1 MPTKFVLE
9 YYNRTQWEGKV
20 KIIIRKVE
28 DSLIEDWGSD
38 NDIILMNPPFVS
50 FELLK
55 EPKRKDSVMEVM
67 QRFGGIRKPNQAA
80 AFFVKSIDSLSSNG
94 VIGTIL
100 PSSLLYANQYREMR
114 AKIQEVMAKYGLE
127 DVDRQYVPAVK
138 EIAKELSGTGLMSA
152 GATLGGANEKDLLKV
167 QMYYQK
173 AIIDQNFII
182 IRQLDQLC
190 KIMEQ
195 K

>member
-1 MPTKFVLE
+1 MGLFSKPTPE
-9 YYNRTQWEGKV
+9 E
-20 KIIIRKVE
+20 
-28 DSLIEDWGSD
+28 
-38 NDIILMNPPFVS
+38 
-50 FELLK
+50 K
-55 EPKRKDSVMEVM
+55 E
-67 QRFGGIRKPNQAA
+67 
-80 AFFVKSIDSLSSNG
+80 
-94 VIGTIL
+94 
-100 PSSLLYANQYREMR
+100 
-114 AKIQEVMAKYGLE
+114 AKIQELMAKYGLE
-127 DVDRQYVPAVK
+127 NVDRQYVSAVK

-152 GATLGGANEKDLLKV
+152 GATLGGANEKDLLKI